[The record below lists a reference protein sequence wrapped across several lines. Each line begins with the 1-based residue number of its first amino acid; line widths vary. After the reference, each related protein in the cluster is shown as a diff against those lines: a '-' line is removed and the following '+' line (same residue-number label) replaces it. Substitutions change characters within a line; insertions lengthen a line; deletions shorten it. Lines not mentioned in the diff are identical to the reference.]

1 MSPFIDDET
10 MLTFIPNRKIGLI
23 LGFIFLLIF
32 LSATV
37 FGVIQLAKATVSAW
51 IILWV
56 LLPIIGVPLSFLVG
70 YRIYGL
76 ITARYHLDREGF
88 SITWGLAY
96 EQIPISEIQSCELA
110 STAYENLTPDFTFRW
125 PGCVVGH
132 LDVDRDTAIEFFSTK
147 TAEGIVLLSS
157 NERTLA
163 ISPPDPEEFQRSYID
178 IVRMGSLDSI
188 PAISQ
193 RPDFI
198 LARMWNDIRA
208 RSLVLSGI
216 AISLLLFGY
225 LALRANTLPESVPFG
240 FDPLGNPDP
249 FAPPGRLLIL
259 PMIGVFCWFMDL
271 LTGVWLYRRDEDRLL
286 AYAIW
291 VVSMIVGCLL
301 WGATLH
307 LLAVV

>member
-1 MSPFIDDET
+1 MI
-10 MLTFIPNRKIGLI
+10 FIPNRKLGLF
-23 LGFIFLLIF
+23 LGVAFLLIL

-37 FGVIQLAKATVSAW
+37 FGIFQLATATMSAR

-56 LLPIIGVPLSFLVG
+56 LLPIIGVPLSFLVS

-76 ITARYHLDREGF
+76 ITARYRLDREGF
-88 SITWGLAY
+88 YLTWGLAY
-96 EQIPISEIQSCELA
+96 EQIPIAEIQSVELA
-110 STAYENLTPDFTFRW
+110 SITYENLAPEFTFRW

-132 LDVDRDTAIEFFSTK
+132 LDVDHDAAIEFFSTQ
-147 TAEGIVLLSS
+147 TTGEMVLLVS

-163 ISPPDPEEFQRSYID
+163 ISPPDPEGFQKYFVD
-178 IVRMGSLDSI
+178 TVRMGSLDEI

-198 LARMWNDIRA
+198 LARMWNDFRA
-208 RSLVLSGI
+208 RILVLSGI
-216 AISLLLFGY
+216 VISLLLFGY
-225 LALRANTLPESVPFG
+225 LALRASSLPPSVPFG
-240 FDPLGNPDP
+240 FDPMGNPDP
-249 FAPPGRLLIL
+249 YAPPGRLLLL
-259 PMIGVFCWFMDL
+259 PMIGVFCWFLDL
-271 LTGVWLYRRDEDRLL
+271 LTGVWVYRRNEDHPL

-291 VVSMIVGCLL
+291 STAIIVGGLL